1 MTITLNLAKIAL
13 PVLFLIAVG
22 GTHFL
27 MNKNGTM
34 DIVKATIRSK
44 KLPGTDRALRTKWTG
59 IKSVDNLVSLF
70 VLFFMPLVDFK
81 NPTATMQGAHFGG
94 QLASYWILVV
104 IESFRYG
111 NVGIFV
117 SM

>member
-1 MTITLNLAKIAL
+1 MTLTLKLAKTAL

-34 DIVKATIRSK
+34 DLVKATIRSK
-44 KLPGTDRALRTKWTG
+44 KLPGTEKVLRTRWTG
-59 IKSVDNLVSLF
+59 VKQVDHLVSLF

-81 NPTATMQGAHFGG
+81 NPTVTMQGLHFGG

-104 IESFRYG
+104 IESMREG
-111 NVGIFV
+111 NVGMAV